1 MMISPIYHNKY
12 KELVWFLL
20 DTMVGENLA
29 GKGQEEAAAGGG
41 SERCSV
47 PHEPKECALNRRDL
61 LKLAALSAV
70 PASVL
75 QARSALAADAIE
87 LGCPVPMSGAFAANG
102 KFADL
107 GMKLAVEQY
116 GKVLGRPLAYS
127 VLDTEGKPATAVRKV
142 QELAQQKNARYFAGG
157 ILSSE
162 SLAMGKEAEKL
173 GGVFITTAGA
183 DEITGKD
190 CNRATFRWSVPTY
203 GAIERTV
210 RPLIESMPKAKR
222 WYTITPQYVFGDGLL
237 SAAKNI
243 FKEKGIEHVGNSYHA
258 LTEKEFS
265 GYLTNAM
272 AAKPDVLLILNFGS
286 QSSDT
291 LRQAVSFGM
300 KKNVTILVAWASGLE
315 QFESL
320 GADLCDGV
328 YFGAQY
334 WHDVDTPAN
343 HDLVKRTQ
351 AAFKAN
357 PNYSLAGSYTCTKIL
372 LDAMV
377 KAGSAD
383 PKAVIAALQ
392 GMKYDG
398 LTGPEEI
405 RAADHQVLKNYYL
418 LKGKPKSRMKD
429 KDDFAD
435 VVAVGKAFLPAEQT
449 QCKLA

>member
-1 MMISPIYHNKY
+1 M
-12 KELVWFLL
+12 
-20 DTMVGENLA
+20 
-29 GKGQEEAAAGGG
+29 
-41 SERCSV
+41 
-47 PHEPKECALNRRDL
+47 NRRDV

-70 PASVL
+70 PTSL
-75 QARSALAADAIE
+75 IHGRSALAAGEALE
-87 LGCPVPMSGAFAANG
+87 FGCPVPMSGAFAANG

-107 GMKLAVEQY
+107 GMRLAIDQY
-116 GKVLGRPLAYS
+116 GQVLGRPLRYS

-142 QELAQQKNARYFAGG
+142 QELAQQKAARYFAGG

-162 SLAMGKEAEKL
+162 SLAMGKEAEKF
-173 GGVFITTAGA
+173 GGVFVTTAGA

-190 CNRATFRWSVPTY
+190 CNRATFRWSVPTF

-237 SAAKNI
+237 SAAKAI

-265 GYLTNAM
+265 GYLTNAL

-286 QSSDT
+286 QSADT

-300 KKNVTILVAWASGLE
+300 KKNTTILLAWASGLE

-320 GADLCDGV
+320 GADLCEGV

-334 WHDVDTPAN
+334 WHGVDTPLN
-343 HDLVKRTQ
+343 RDLVKRTQ
-351 AAFKAN
+351 ATFKAN
-357 PNYSLAGSYTCTKIL
+357 PNYSLAGSYICTKI
-372 LDAMV
+372 MV
-377 KAGSAD
+377 DGMIKAGSAD
-383 PKAVIAALQ
+383 PKAVVAALE
-392 GMKYDG
+392 GMKYEG

-418 LKGKPKSRMKD
+418 LKGKAKARMKD
-429 KDDFAD
+429 KDDYAEI
-435 VVAVGKAFLPAEQT
+435 VSVGKAFLPVGQT
-449 QCKLA
+449 QCKMA